1 MDKFELNILGC
12 GSAIPTSRFNPTSQ
26 VVNFR
31 DKLYL
36 IDCGEGAQ
44 LQMRLNKLKMNRLG
58 HIFLSHLHGDHCFGL
73 MGFISTLGLLD
84 RSADLVIHAHPDAER
99 IFRPQLDYFCADLPF
114 KVIFH
119 HIAPQKYELI
129 HEERN
134 LKVYSLPLKHRVPT
148 CGFLFEE
155 QAKERHI
162 NREMAEFY
170 KVPLRAY
177 PSLKEGQD
185 FVADDGTVIPNSR
198 LTREAAPARK
208 YAFCSDTAP
217 SKTIIPWIEGVDL
230 LYHEATFAESE
241 VVRAKLT
248 MHTTAAQAAEIAKQ
262 AKVKKLI
269 IGHYSARYMDLSVLL
284 NEAQAIFPNTHL
296 GDEVSTVEI

>member
-31 DKLYL
+31 EKLYL

-99 IFRPQLDYFCADLPF
+99 IFQPQLDYFCADLPF

-119 HIAPQKYELI
+119 HIAPQKHELI

-177 PSLKEGQD
+177 PALKEGED
-185 FVADDGTVIPNSR
+185 FVAGDGTVIANSR
-198 LTREAAPARK
+198 LTREAEPARK

-217 SKTIIPWIEGVDL
+217 SKAIIPWIEGVDL

-241 VVRAKLT
+241 VTRAKQT
-248 MHTTAAQAAEIAKQ
+248 MHTTAAQAAEIAKAAQ
-262 AKVKKLI
+262 VKKLL
-269 IGHYSARYMDLSVLL
+269 IGHYSARYTDLSVLL
-284 NEAQAIFPNTHL
+284 REAQAIFPNTQL
-296 GDEVSTVEI
+296 GDEVSTIQI

>member
-119 HIAPQKYELI
+119 HIAPQKHELI

-177 PSLKEGQD
+177 PDLKEGHD
-185 FVADDGTVIPNSR
+185 YVAEDGTVIANAR
-198 LTREAAPARK
+198 LTREAEPARK

-217 SKTIIPWIEGVDL
+217 TKAIIPWIEGVDL

-241 VVRAKLT
+241 VVRAKQT
-248 MHTTAAQAAEIAKQ
+248 MHTTAAQAAEIAKEAQ
-262 AKVKKLI
+262 VKKLI

-284 NEAQAIFPNTHL
+284 HEAQAIFSNTHL
-296 GDEVSTVEI
+296 GDEVSTVQI

>member
-119 HIAPQKYELI
+119 HIAPQKHELI

-177 PSLKEGQD
+177 PDLKEGQD
-185 FVADDGTVIPNSR
+185 YVAEDGSVIANAR
-198 LTREAAPARK
+198 LTREAEPARK

-217 SKTIIPWIEGVDL
+217 TKAIIPWIEGVDL

-241 VVRAKLT
+241 VVRAKQT
-248 MHTTAAQAAEIAKQ
+248 MHTTAAQAAEIAKEAQ
-262 AKVKKLI
+262 VKKLI

-284 NEAQAIFPNTHL
+284 HEAQAIFSNTHL
-296 GDEVSTVEI
+296 GDEVSTVQI